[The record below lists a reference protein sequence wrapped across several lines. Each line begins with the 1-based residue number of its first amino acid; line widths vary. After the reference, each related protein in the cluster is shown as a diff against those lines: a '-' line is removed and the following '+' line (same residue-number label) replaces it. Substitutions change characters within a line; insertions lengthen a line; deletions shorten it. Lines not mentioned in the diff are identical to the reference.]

1 MNELSYDQLL
11 KIEPNHPI
19 TCPLINPL
27 KFCGDMCSMVYEVTL
42 DYDPEELLVDLK
54 PLLKGIEQLDSWAN
68 GIMDTVKSLPEDL
81 IKKIPFNEDKI
92 EELLSYNSTQELKE
106 MKNMINALIET
117 WQEAIKDRE
126 EVLENLKIN
135 KNEVESLEKDLLLI
149 SLTDKSLIEDK
160 VGLINFYNEEV
171 EENEDE
177 LKSIEHTFEK
187 YTKPDF
193 EKEVQDFSN
202 FLEQVRSRND
212 DLRDEITSL
221 KRSLITVAKIDLN
234 LYMPTE
240 FLDLNFPENDK
251 SINIGVIF
259 NSLENDFRNY
269 KTNYFKAVK
278 TIGERA
284 KLTFLEKDHLMSLYG
299 KKNKNETIS
308 EILDLLKQKGIN
320 KVRYYEDENQ
330 FLKDK
335 FNFNEVLLNNK
346 KINKLAV

>member
-11 KIEPNHPI
+11 KIEPTHPI

-27 KFCGDMCSMVYEVTL
+27 KFCGEMSSMVYEVNL
-42 DYDPEELLVDLK
+42 DYNPEDLLVDLK
-54 PLLKGIEQLDSWAN
+54 PLLKGIEQLNSWAN
-68 GIMDTVKSLPEDL
+68 GIVDTVKSLPEDL
-81 IKKIPFNEDKI
+81 LKTIQYNKDKI
-92 EELLSYNSTQELKE
+92 EELLSDDSTQELKE
-106 MKNMINALIET
+106 MKNMINGLIEA

-126 EVLENLKIN
+126 EVFENLKIN
-135 KNEVESLEKDLLLI
+135 KNEVENLEKELLLI

-160 VGLINFYNEEV
+160 VGLINFYNEEI

-177 LKSIEHTFEK
+177 LKTIEHTFEK

-193 EKEVQDFSN
+193 EKEVEDFSN
-202 FLEQVRSRND
+202 LLEEIRSRND
-212 DLRDEITSL
+212 NLREEITSL
-221 KRSLITVAKIDLN
+221 KRDLITVAKIDLN

-240 FLDLNFPENDK
+240 FLDMNFPENKK

-269 KTNYFKAVK
+269 KTNYFKTVK

-284 KLTFLEKDHLMSLYG
+284 KLTFLEKDSLMDLYG

-308 EILDLLKQKGIN
+308 EILNLLKQKGFE
-320 KVRYYEDENQ
+320 KVRYYENENQ
-330 FLKDK
+330 FLQDK
-335 FNFNEVLLNNK
+335 YNFNEVLLNNK
-346 KINKLAV
+346 KINKPTI